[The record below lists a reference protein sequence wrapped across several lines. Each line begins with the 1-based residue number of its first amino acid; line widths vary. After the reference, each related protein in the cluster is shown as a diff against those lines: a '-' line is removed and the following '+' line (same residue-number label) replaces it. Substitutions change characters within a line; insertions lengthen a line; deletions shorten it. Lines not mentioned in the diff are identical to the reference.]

1 MWRVL
6 SILIV
11 MFWAVMTSLLVRYTW
26 FPEGSAFAQVPPRV
40 VLKQFLEQ
48 GSAVSTAS
56 TFHIYRQDRKLG
68 QASVSCR
75 RLRTQVDATEADFSV
90 RFDGTLDKGATANA
104 DETYSFGVELKLR
117 DVEHFAGTRG
127 HVRMEKSR
135 TLTTFTWEPGARQ
148 PSITVKR
155 EGKMVLDD
163 QLIQPMI
170 AQMLGGGAAENLAGN
185 LGVAPETDIG
195 SLVKVKARETVKVFA
210 GQKSKGYTLEWII
223 LDRWRVRA
231 FLTEAGELALLDLP
245 EGYRLVE
252 PVIHGLAPEYDDEEE
267 PGAVQDAGAGVQKSK
282 DKG

>member
-1 MWRVL
+1 MWRVI

-11 MFWAVMTSLLVRYTW
+11 MFWAVMTTLLVRYTW

-40 VLKQFLEQ
+40 VLKQILEQ
-48 GSAVSTAS
+48 SSAVSTAS

-75 RLRTQVDATEADFSV
+75 RLPTKVDATEAGFSV
-90 RFDGTLDKGATANA
+90 RLDGVLDKGSLGNME
-104 DETYSFGVELKLR
+104 ETYSFGVELKLR
-117 DVEHFAGTRG
+117 DVEHFAGIRG
-127 HVRMEKSR
+127 HVRMEKGR
-135 TLTTFTWEPGARQ
+135 TLTAFTWEPGASQ

-170 AQMLGGGAAENLAGN
+170 AQMLGGGGAENLAGN
-185 LGVAPETDIG
+185 LGVAPEADVG
-195 SLVKVKARETVKVFA
+195 SLVELKARETVKVFA

-223 LDRWRVRA
+223 MNRWRVRA
-231 FLTEAGELALLDLP
+231 FLTEAGELALVDLP

-267 PGAVQDAGAGVQKSK
+267 LGEMPKAEK
-282 DKG
+282 